1 MRPRDGLELVL
12 LAALWGGSF
21 LFMRVAAPEFGPVPL
36 VFLRVAVASALLLPL
51 LAWRGEVSALRTHW
65 RPLLVVGV
73 TNSALPFV
81 LFTVAA
87 LVLDV
92 GLLGIFN
99 ATAPLWG
106 AVIAW
111 AWLKDR
117 PGALRLLGLAIGFA
131 GVAGLGWERASVKPG
146 EHGVS
151 PAAGVAAC
159 IAATL
164 CYGFSV
170 NYTKQ
175 RLVGVPPVA
184 VATGSQLGAAVVTLL
199 PALWLWPEVGPG
211 SRAWAAALV
220 LAVVCTAAAYLLFFR
235 LIANVGPAQAIS
247 VTFLIPAFAIAWG
260 ALLLGERISG
270 TMLIGCGVVLLGTA
284 LASGWVAGLLRR

>member
-12 LAALWGGSF
+12 LAALWGASF

-36 VFLRVAVASALLLPL
+36 VFVRVSLAGALLLPL
-51 LAWRGEVSALRTHW
+51 LAWRGEMSALRAHW

-73 TNSALPFV
+73 SNSALPFV

-131 GVAGLGWERASVKPG
+131 GVAGLGWERASFKPG
-146 EHGVS
+146 VHGVS

-159 IAATL
+159 LAATL

-170 NYTKQ
+170 NYTKK

-199 PALWLWPEVGPG
+199 PALWLWPVVGPG
-211 SRAWAAALV
+211 TRAWAAALV

-260 ALLLGERISG
+260 SLLLGERISSA
-270 TMLIGCGVVLLGTA
+270 MVIGCAVVLLGTA